1 MACRPSGP
9 VAPALT
15 RGPALPEASSVMLA
29 ATSGVFFHR
38 LFFAMTDGLSIQTI
52 PEGLMALIFFG
63 GL

>member
-1 MACRPSGP
+1 
-9 VAPALT
+9 
-15 RGPALPEASSVMLA
+15 LPEASSVMFA

-52 PEGLMALIFFG
+52 PEGLMALILFG